1 MPNEFK
7 IKNGLVVDSG
17 GAQVTGSLEVIV
29 NSNVEL
35 QVLST
40 GVRLGNAITDS
51 HVMTGTSR
59 MTGSLILSGSINAR
73 QTGFN
78 ASGVF
83 TGDTLGSIALTT
95 DTSNGFSVFTL
106 GGALQI
112 YDNTNAATRFTLS
125 SAGNISV
132 NAITASGMISI
143 GRTTTSQAVIQR
155 AQAPAGAYST
165 ILAAGTGIVDTFP
178 YTMADGHGATIDMR
192 GGDPT
197 SDQYVGGII
206 FSANGNT
213 SPLGDGNAIVFK
225 TRTGT
230 NTYTERMRI
239 THDGNVGIGVS
250 TPTTKFHVDGTVR
263 IDNQGGSTVNI
274 VGSSTPNNYYGGGS
288 SGGADY
294 LSDPAVWLKI
304 NLDGTEYYFPGY

>member
-7 IKNGLVVDSG
+7 IRNGLIVDSG
-17 GAQVTGSLEVIV
+17 GATVTGS
-29 NSNVEL
+29 
-35 QVLST
+35 
-40 GVRLGNAITDS
+40 IT
-51 HVMTGTSR
+51 
-59 MTGSLILSGSINAR
+59 AK

-78 ASGVF
+78 ASGIF
-83 TGDTLGSIALTT
+83 TGDSLGGIALTT
-95 DTSNGFSVFTL
+95 TSSNGFSVFTL

-112 YDNTNAATRFTLS
+112 FDNVNTATRLTI
-125 SAGNISV
+125 SASGSLSV
-132 NAITASGMISI
+132 NAITASGILSI

-155 AQAPAGAYST
+155 AQTPAGAYST

-239 THDGNVGIGVS
+239 THDGNVGIGTNEPTTLLHVNGDVRIES
-250 TPTTKFHVDGTVR
+250 TGNPTAGTTAGTPTEAYGT
-263 IDNQGGSTVNI
+263 NPSNYMGEPNI
-274 VGSSTPNNYYGGGS
+274 
-288 SGGADY
+288 
-294 LSDPAVWLKI
+294 WLKI
-304 NLDGTEYYFPGY
+304 NISGTDYYFPGYA

>member
-7 IKNGLVVDSG
+7 VRNGLIVDSG

-59 MTGSLILSGSINAR
+59 MTGSLVVTGSITAK

-78 ASGVF
+78 TSGIF
-83 TGDTLGSIALTT
+83 TGDSLGGIALTT
-95 DTSNGFSVFTL
+95 TSSNGFSVFTL

-112 YDNTNAATRFTLS
+112 YDNVNAATRFTLS

-132 NAITASGMISI
+132 NAITASGI
-143 GRTTTSQAVIQR
+143 V
-155 AQAPAGAYST
+155 ST
-165 ILAAGTGIVDTFP
+165 D
-178 YTMADGHGATIDMR
+178 
-192 GGDPT
+192 
-197 SDQYVGGII
+197 
-206 FSANGNT
+206 
-213 SPLGDGNAIVFK
+213 
-225 TRTGT
+225 
-230 NTYTERMRI
+230 
-239 THDGNVGIGVS
+239 NVGIGVS
-250 TPTTKFHVDGTVR
+250 SPTTKLHVDGTVR

-274 VGSSTPNNYYGGGS
+274 VGSATPNNYYGGGS
-288 SGGADY
+288 SGGANY
-294 LSDPAVWLKI
+294 LSDPVIWLKI